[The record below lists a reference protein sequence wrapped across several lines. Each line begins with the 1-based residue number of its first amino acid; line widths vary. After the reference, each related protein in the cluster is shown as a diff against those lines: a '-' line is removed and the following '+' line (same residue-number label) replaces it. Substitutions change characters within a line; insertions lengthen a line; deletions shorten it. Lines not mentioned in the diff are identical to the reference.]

1 MSTASSDAGVE
12 SLLVGFPRERHWLL
26 PALHAVQH
34 ALGWLP
40 ASALADVSAHL
51 RVPASEVYGVATHYP
66 EFRLVPRGQHHVRIC
81 TGVPCALRGGRELL
95 DSVVARW
102 NVVPDAMGAER
113 ELTLEAADCFF
124 ACGVAPLV
132 EVDGALHGR
141 VTPADVARLPEWFIE
156 RRKDGEG
163 RASPARTRRQ
173 LLTGPTEDAA
183 SSASPDA
190 VHQSAPEALAAL
202 VAAARRR
209 ARGRPPLRIL
219 VQSGTCGRALGADAL
234 LAALRAGVRARGLE
248 AEIIDGACSGMC
260 YAAPVVEVVA
270 PGGPPFL
277 IERLAASSA
286 PGLLDLTASGQGDFA
301 QGGLSGVVR
310 ADNAWR
316 GLAPIRDHPF
326 WATQERRL
334 LARSGALDPESLDD
348 ALVGGSYTALARA
361 LAGRPKD
368 VIETIRASGVQGRGG
383 AFFPTGLKWEACRKA
398 TGEPKYVVM
407 NGEEGEPGIFKD
419 RHLMEG
425 DPHLVLEGVLLA
437 AYAAGATRAILYIHG
452 QADLSAAR
460 MARAVA
466 EARSAGLVGQRI
478 LASLFACEVEI
489 RRGAGGFVLGEET
502 ALLESIE
509 GRRAQPR
516 TRPPFPVECGLFG
529 KPTVINNVETLATIP
544 SILSHPEVFA
554 GLGTANAPGTKVFG
568 LAGPLARPGVVEV
581 RNGVTLRH
589 LLEIIAGGSADGGD
603 LVGALVGG
611 PSGSIVPAA
620 LFDVPMAPRGEV
632 SPGTGGIAAVPAGA
646 SIVEIVKTLVGFNAR
661 ESCGKCTPCREGLP
675 RLLAGIERLGIEPD
689 AESRARALAETIQLA
704 SLCGLGQAAPLA
716 FVRALETF
724 GAELGRR

>member
-1 MSTASSDAGVE
+1 
-12 SLLVGFPRERHWLL
+12 
-26 PALHAVQH
+26 
-34 ALGWLP
+34 
-40 ASALADVSAHL
+40 
-51 RVPASEVYGVATHYP
+51 
-66 EFRLVPRGQHHVRIC
+66 
-81 TGVPCALRGGRELL
+81 
-95 DSVVARW
+95 
-102 NVVPDAMGAER
+102 
-113 ELTLEAADCFF
+113 
-124 ACGVAPLV
+124 
-132 EVDGALHGR
+132 
-141 VTPADVARLPEWFIE
+141 
-156 RRKDGEG
+156 
-163 RASPARTRRQ
+163 
-173 LLTGPTEDAA
+173 
-183 SSASPDA
+183 
-190 VHQSAPEALAAL
+190 LAAL
-202 VAAARRR
+202 VDAARRR
-209 ARGRPPLRIL
+209 VRARPPVRIF
-219 VQSGTCGRALGADAL
+219 VQSGTCGRALGAEAL
-234 LAALRAGVRARGLE
+234 LVTLRTGVRARGFD
-248 AEIIDGACSGMC
+248 AEVIDGACSGMC
-260 YAAPVVEVVA
+260 YAAPAVEVVA
-270 PGGPPFL
+270 PGAPAF
-277 IERLAASSA
+277 IVERLTASSVS
-286 PGLLDLTASGQGDFA
+286 GLLDLVASGEGDFVQA
-301 QGGLSGVVR
+301 ELSGVVR

-316 GLAPIRDHPF
+316 GLPSVRDHPF

-361 LAGRPKD
+361 LAGRPED
-368 VIETIRASGVQGRGG
+368 VIETVKASGVQGRGG

-398 TGEPKYVVM
+398 AGEPKYVVL

-425 DPHLVLEGVLLA
+425 DPHMVLEGVLLA

-452 QADLSAAR
+452 EADVSAAR

-466 EARSAGLVGQRI
+466 EARVVGLVGQRI
-478 LASLFACEVEI
+478 LASPFACDVEI

-529 KPTVINNVETLATIP
+529 QPTVINNVETLATIP
-544 SILSHPEVFA
+544 GLVSQPDAFA
-554 GLGTANAPGTKVFG
+554 RLGTDNAPGTKVFG

-589 LLEIIAGGSADGGD
+589 LLEVIAGGSVDGRD

-620 LFDVPMAPRGEV
+620 LFDVPMAPRAEV
-632 SPGTGGIAAVPAGA
+632 SPGTGGVAAVPAGA

-689 AESRARALAETIQLA
+689 AEARARTLAETIQLA

-716 FVRALETF
+716 LVRALRSF
-724 GAELGRR
+724 GAELGRRA